1 MAGAVAGA
9 LILLISIAALWH
21 RSPPPDRPAPAGVVA
36 VEARPRP
43 AAPALAEVEGLLA
56 AGDRQRAQQRLSD
69 LRRDRPDDAALAALQ
84 ARLYFEQRWWSEG
97 VAAYRVALRSAP
109 ALAADPILVGHVI
122 RSLQSARFHPTAA
135 AFLRELGEPA
145 RPLLVQAA
153 RDHESPSVRARAA
166 SLLQTWR

>member
-1 MAGAVAGA
+1 M
-9 LILLISIAALWH
+9 
-21 RSPPPDRPAPAGVVA
+21 
-36 VEARPRP
+36 
-43 AAPALAEVEGLLA
+43 
-56 AGDRQRAQQRLSD
+56 QRLVE
-69 LRRDRPDDAALAALQ
+69 LRGEQPGSAPLAALH
-84 ARLYFEQRWWSEG
+84 ARIYFEQRWWSEG
-97 VAAYRVALRSAP
+97 LAAYRAALRSDP
-109 ALAADPILVGHVI
+109 SLAGDPILVGHVI